1 MSLFLAWR
9 YLRGPKQERA
19 ISVMLKVCFL
29 GILIGSCALTL
40 VLGVMNG
47 FEKETHL
54 KLQGIHAQI
63 IMRAHGQLLAL
74 NEIEPIFKAEFPEI
88 RAWSPSDTQQAII
101 QHPGSDDISTVIIL
115 KGIDPAQEEKVSV
128 LNHKIISSTHNNH
141 QSLPQILTKNHL
153 LIGEGL
159 AENLNLFPRD
169 KAHLLITQDT
179 HSRSKKINLERVD
192 ASIGGTFKT
201 GIDEF
206 DTGVV
211 FCTLSFLE
219 EIFPDAGATQLNIS
233 LHAHVDE
240 KAVIERLKTRF
251 NMEVYS
257 WQELYP
263 ALVSALKLEKYAMG
277 LILALIMLVASM
289 NIISL
294 LFMQITQKRGDI
306 AILQAMGMSH
316 AAIESIFIGIGMTIS
331 AAASAIGVL
340 IALILGF
347 FIHRYPLIELPDVY
361 YVTHLPVEFDASI
374 CFSVFAL
381 ILIMSFCATIF
392 SARSTRKI
400 NISNVLRFEA

>member
-1 MSLFLAWR
+1 
-9 YLRGPKQERA
+9 
-19 ISVMLKVCFL
+19 
-29 GILIGSCALTL
+29 
-40 VLGVMNG
+40 
-47 FEKETHL
+47 
-54 KLQGIHAQI
+54 
-63 IMRAHGQLLAL
+63 
-74 NEIEPIFKAEFPEI
+74 
-88 RAWSPSDTQQAII
+88 
-101 QHPGSDDISTVIIL
+101 
-115 KGIDPAQEEKVSV
+115 
-128 LNHKIISSTHNNH
+128 
-141 QSLPQILTKNHL
+141 
-153 LIGEGL
+153 
-159 AENLNLFPRD
+159 
-169 KAHLLITQDT
+169 
-179 HSRSKKINLERVD
+179 
-192 ASIGGTFKT
+192 
-201 GIDEF
+201 
-206 DTGVV
+206 
-211 FCTLSFLE
+211 
-219 EIFPDAGATQLNIS
+219 
-233 LHAHVDE
+233 
-240 KAVIERLKTRF
+240 
-251 NMEVYS
+251 MEVYS